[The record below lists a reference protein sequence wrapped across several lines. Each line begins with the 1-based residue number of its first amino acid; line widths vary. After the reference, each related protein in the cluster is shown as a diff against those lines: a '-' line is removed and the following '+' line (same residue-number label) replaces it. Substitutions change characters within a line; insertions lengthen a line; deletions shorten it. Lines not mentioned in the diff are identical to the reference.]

1 MEIVGRITAN
11 ATSKVVSDER
21 TVVNFSIAINDS
33 YKPKGATEVKK
44 VTTFIDCSYWLNA
57 GVVEYLTKGTIVLLS
72 GSISARAWKSS
83 DDDVK
88 AGLNFHVNSIKLL
101 GGGKKDEAITEPPTE
116 NVAPVD
122 DLPF

>member
-11 ATSKVVSDER
+11 ATSKAVSEER

-44 VTTFIDCSYWLNA
+44 VVTFIDCSYWLNP
-57 GVVEYLTKGTIVLLS
+57 GITEYLTKGTIVQLS
-72 GSISARAWKSS
+72 GSISARAWKSGN
-83 DDDVK
+83 DEVK
-88 AGLNFHVNSIKLL
+88 AGLNFHVNTIKLL
-101 GGGKKDEAITEPPTE
+101 GGGKRDEAITEPPTE
-116 NVAPVD
+116 NLAPVD